1 MVRNLP
7 KLDTLKASTMHY
19 LHTEHC
25 SLYLQCIL
33 SLMGVTERKER
44 EKTEMRELITAA
56 AMKMFLEDGYAKT
69 SIRGIADAIEYSP
82 GTIYLY
88 FKDKDELLYEVQ
100 ADAYGRLLEVFQK
113 EATSTDPLKK
123 LNEISRA
130 YINFGLNNP
139 ELYDLMFI
147 IRAPMNVDEKLHKVN
162 GANCLNYLID
172 CLTDCINKDLL
183 RIDDVQQATLQIWST
198 VHGLVSLNLRCR
210 LKIMIE
216 SEESVPQVLI
226 KTMEDYLA
234 AVTK

>member
-1 MVRNLP
+1 
-7 KLDTLKASTMHY
+7 
-19 LHTEHC
+19 
-25 SLYLQCIL
+25 
-33 SLMGVTERKER
+33 MGVIERKER

-113 EATSTDPLKK
+113 EATSTDPLQK
-123 LNEISRA
+123 LHQLGRA
-130 YINFGLNNP
+130 YINFGLKNP

-147 IRAPMNVDEKLHKVN
+147 IRSPMNVDEKLHKVN
-162 GANCLNYLID
+162 GENCLNFLVD

-183 RIDDVQQATLQIWST
+183 RMTDVQQATLQIWST

-210 LKIMIE
+210 LKIMVE
-216 SEESVPQVLI
+216 SEEAVPQVLI
-226 KTMEDYLA
+226 KTIEDYLIS
-234 AVTK
+234 VTK